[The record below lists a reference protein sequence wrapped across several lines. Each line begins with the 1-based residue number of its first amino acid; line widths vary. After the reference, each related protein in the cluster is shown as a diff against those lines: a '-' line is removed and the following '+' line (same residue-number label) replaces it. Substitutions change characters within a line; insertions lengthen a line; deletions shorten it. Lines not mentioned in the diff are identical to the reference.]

1 MPAGGAG
8 EIIRTSSDKRARNYS
23 ANAIRAC
30 QQLAGGFTDFVE
42 FLNRDLIFMR
52 CDLEDTVRR
61 CVNDQR
67 PCMQMLL
74 PVIMDDL
81 GTRVG
86 LVAQNLVAGLCRKS
100 VQQLLW
106 ETFGEC
112 RQ

>member
-1 MPAGGAG
+1 
-8 EIIRTSSDKRARNYS
+8 
-23 ANAIRAC
+23 
-30 QQLAGGFTDFVE
+30 
-42 FLNRDLIFMR
+42 MR
-52 CDLEDTVRR
+52 RDLEDTVRR

-100 VQQLLW
+100 IQQLLW

-112 RQ
+112 RQWIGGKQASDFPVSNRGIFAGAGFPQPRIAPNRAFDRRSAVDAINVEQT